1 MIHFFARFLSWV
13 FLPLFVPLYG
23 LLIVFYI
30 PSSPSSY
37 YLFDS
42 LYHYPNPIKWLFL
55 SLFLV
60 FIVLAPGLSLI
71 VLKVNRSISSLSLE
85 NRNERSTPIGI
96 MFFYTIVLYLFLMM
110 QSESSYVP
118 NSIKAMVLGGAI
130 TTALAYFINKRNKI
144 SLHAIGMGSLLGFI
158 YSYYLDCESFPL
170 WVLYIII
177 LLGALTAS
185 ARLYLQLHNL
195 KEILYGYI
203 MSFIIQVSVIQFF
216 TFYNEGY
223 I

>member
-1 MIHFFARFLSWV
+1 MIHVLARFLSWL
-13 FLPLFVPLYG
+13 FLPLFVPVYG
-23 LLIVFYI
+23 LLIVFYF

-55 SLFLV
+55 SLFIV

-96 MFFYTIVLYLFLMM
+96 MLFYTIVLYLFLVM

-118 NSIKAMVLGGAI
+118 ISIKAMVLGGAI
-130 TTALAYFINKRNKI
+130 TTALAYFINKKQKI

-158 YSYYLDCESFPL
+158 YSYYLECESFPIWIL
-170 WVLYIII
+170 VVVI

-195 KEILYGYI
+195 KEIFYGYSI
-203 MSFIIQVSVIQFF
+203 SFIIQVTIIQLF
-216 TFYNEGY
+216 TLYNEGY

>member
-1 MIHFFARFLSWV
+1 
-13 FLPLFVPLYG
+13 
-23 LLIVFYI
+23 
-30 PSSPSSY
+30 
-37 YLFDS
+37 
-42 LYHYPNPIKWLFL
+42 
-55 SLFLV
+55 
-60 FIVLAPGLSLI
+60 
-71 VLKVNRSISSLSLE
+71 
-85 NRNERSTPIGI
+85 
-96 MFFYTIVLYLFLMM
+96 MM